1 MKKKLLLI
9 NAVIVIAV
17 MAFLY
22 YNFSPFKTK
31 CNDKL
36 LETIVPDTTKI
47 PDNKFGEMVKYGRE
61 LMLNTA
67 LLIGPN
73 GKNGK
78 YLGNKMNCTNC
89 HQDAGTKPFSLNL
102 MKSHENYPQYRA
114 REGKVLSL
122 AERVNNC
129 VMRPHSGKPLA
140 LDSKEMIAF
149 LSYFKWI
156 NEQTNK
162 HDFLGEK
169 NITITFPTRAASS
182 KIGKELYIKH
192 CQSCH
197 QESGEGL
204 LKPDSSNYIY
214 PPLWGKFGY
223 QPSSSMHRIIKQ
235 AQWLKANMPNGIAKW
250 NAPVL
255 SDEEALDIAAFV
267 NDDEIHNRPNPKTFD
282 YPFPED
288 KAIDYGKGPYVD
300 GFSEIQHKYG
310 PFQPI
315 ISYWEKKGLKAKY

>member
-22 YNFSPFKTK
+22 DNFSPFKTK
-31 CNDKL
+31 CNDKI

-67 LLIGPN
+67 ILIGPN

-129 VMRPHSGKPLA
+129 IMRPHSGKPLA

-169 NITITFPTRAASS
+169 NLTITFPTRAASS

-214 PPLWGKFGY
+214 PPLWGRFGY
-223 QPSSSMHRIIKQ
+223 QPGSSMHRIIKQ

-288 KAIDYGKGPYVD
+288 KAIDYGKGPYAD

-315 ISYWEKKGLKAKY
+315 IYYWEKKGLKAKY